1 MRLYL
6 SFVANMLTSEHLR
19 RGLRRTQF
27 AKARCHTIRLKLLK
41 IGAQERLSVRRIYI
55 NLSSDLVF
63 CAVS

>member
-1 MRLYL
+1 
-6 SFVANMLTSEHLR
+6 MLTSEHLR